1 MRIGIDLG
9 GTKTEAVLLDAQGRE
24 VQRVREPTARSYEGT
39 LARITSLVAQLDAT
53 AGELCSVGLG
63 MPGTISPSTGL
74 VKNANSTWLIG
85 HRLDHD
91 LGERLGRPVRVMNDA
106 NCFALSEAVD
116 GAGAGARSVFG
127 VIAGTG
133 VGGGWVLDGQV
144 VRGASGV
151 AGEWGHLPLPSP
163 SDDERRV
170 EPCWC
175 GRVGC
180 VETWLS
186 GPGLAADH
194 KRVTGQVRDA
204 ASIAAGAAQGEP
216 ACEATLAR
224 WIERF
229 GRSLAIVVNI
239 VDPDFVVLGGG
250 LSKIDGAAARIQ
262 VALEPHVFSDVVATR
277 VVGNEHG
284 DSSGVRGAAW
294 LWPAP

>member
-9 GTKTEAVLLDAQGRE
+9 GTKTEAILLDTQGLE
-24 VQRVREPTARSYEGT
+24 VQRVREPTERSYEGT
-39 LARITSLVAQLDAT
+39 LGLITSLVAQLDAT
-53 AGELCSVGLG
+53 AGEPCSVGLG
-63 MPGTISPSTGL
+63 IPGTISPATGL

-85 HRLDHD
+85 HRLDQD
-91 LGERLGRPVRVMNDA
+91 LGQRLGRPVRVMNDA

-127 VIAGTG
+127 VIVGTG
-133 VGGGWVLDGQV
+133 VGGGWVLDEHV
-144 VRGASGV
+144 VPGVSGV

-163 SDDERRV
+163 SDVERRV

-194 KRVTGQVRDA
+194 ARVTGQMLDA
-204 ASIAAGAAQGEP
+204 ASIAAGAAQGEA
-216 ACEATLAR
+216 ACEATLVR
-224 WIERF
+224 WVERF
-229 GRSLAIVVNI
+229 GRALAMVVNI
-239 VDPDFVVLGGG
+239 IDPDVVVLGGG
-250 LSKIDGAAARIQ
+250 LSKIGGAAPRIQ
-262 VALEPHVFSDVVATR
+262 AALEPHVFSDVATTR
-277 VVGNEHG
+277 VVSNEHG

-294 LWPAP
+294 LWPPP